1 MQTQEYS
8 WGRPD
13 LGQPITNFDRGN
25 VDVETTPTA
34 IRLRPHGPLLDAEIA
49 HATIEAASAHTRAH
63 SGALRRLI
71 LDVSEIVLPS
81 SRVVGMLLEIARI
94 AEQEGLK
101 PILHGPNTALNELFG
116 MLQLDRRY
124 TISGSQ
130 RELDRAMAA

>member
-1 MQTQEYS
+1 MTIPSDKLLAWNVPELEGPPMQTQEYS

-63 SGALRRLI
+63 SPVQAVEIELCEGPPVVCIRRK
-71 LDVSEIVLPS
+71 PTP
-81 SRVVGMLLEIARI
+81 
-94 AEQEGLK
+94 GLAGV
-101 PILHGPNTALNELFG
+101 PVEHPWP
-116 MLQLDRRY
+116 QRRY
-124 TISGSQ
+124 PSRGKQ
-130 RELDRAMAA
+130 